1 MILRDK
7 YDIRDA
13 LKIQEMLIEEGIWAS
28 IPEVIES
35 WEDFSNSCACSW
47 TTLTDKRD
55 CYWEDYVRELKE
67 KIRNQRDD

>member
-35 WEDFSNSCACSW
+35 WEDFSNSCDCSW
-47 TTLTDKRD
+47 TTLTNKRD

-67 KIRNQRDD
+67 KIRNG

>member
-7 YDIRDA
+7 YDIQDA

-35 WEDFSNSCACSW
+35 SEDFSNSCACSW
-47 TTLTDKRD
+47 MTLTDKRD
-55 CYWEDYVRELKE
+55 GYWEDYVRELKE
-67 KIRNQRDD
+67 KIKNG